1 MLSKR
6 SVVSNLK
13 KNVNEFIK
21 GDLVNFILTNQDI
34 KFSDLAFVLD
44 LESLTLSFSLN
55 TQFDLEKTKL
65 IYAKEVELST
75 NHPKYWHYQ
84 DVSMCDVINEEH
96 FDEYFNGRESELLT
110 IIKTQIA
117 LFTSGRMYRKLPKD
131 NSFSMSLLLLE
142 PYTKYILV

>member
-13 KNVNEFIK
+13 KNVNEFVK
-21 GDLVNFILTNQDI
+21 GDLINFILINQDI

-55 TQFDLEKTKL
+55 TQFDFEKTKL
-65 IYAKEVELST
+65 IYGSEIDLSI

-84 DVSMCDVINEEH
+84 DVSICDVINEEH
-96 FDEYFNGRESELLT
+96 YETYFLGREFELLT
-110 IIKTQIA
+110 IIKTQIS

-131 NSFSMSLLLLE
+131 KSFSMSLLLLE
-142 PYTKYILV
+142 PYTKFILV